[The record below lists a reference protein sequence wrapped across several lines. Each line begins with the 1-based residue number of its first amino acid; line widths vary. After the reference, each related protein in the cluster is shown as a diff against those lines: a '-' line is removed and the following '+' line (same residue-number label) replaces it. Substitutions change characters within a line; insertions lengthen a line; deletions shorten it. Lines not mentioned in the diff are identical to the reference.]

1 MCEKKNNSCILCISV
16 LMFLVI
22 CVNAA
27 AQQVTGNISGTVVDP
42 SNKVI
47 SNTTITLINEGT
59 GEEKNTSSNDDGF
72 FTFLALEPGTYTVKA
87 VRQGFRGFERKGVV
101 LTANERLS
109 VGDMQLQVGEVT
121 ETVTVI
127 DDGSQVQISSS
138 DRTELLSAKQLDLT
152 QVRSRDVVS
161 LLRLLPGV
169 SYQPDAGGTFNSES
183 LGGTFGTFTPNISG
197 TRAQWN
203 NFTLDGQ
210 SGSDA
215 DITQAFNGTTS
226 LDAIAEVKVLPNNY
240 QAEYGRNAG
249 ATVNII
255 SKAGTR
261 DFHGSFYWYKRHEKL
276 NANDFFNNRNSQV
289 RPIYRY
295 NTLGGTIGGPVFI
308 PKLFNRNRDK
318 LFIFYSREDWRVREP
333 RSVRRVTVPTERE
346 RAGDFSQ
353 TLDVNGRLIVIRDPV
368 TNAPFPNNVI
378 PANRINPNGQ
388 ALLRLFPQPNV
399 LDRNLTAGNY
409 NYQFQEITEIPK
421 KQNLLRLDYNPTTKD
436 NFSVRGRTWWSDRR
450 GYEALAAFNSNWDH
464 IPHHYLFTE
473 DSIQGNYT
481 RIFSP
486 TVVNEFSISRRILGE
501 DGALV
506 SGSDFDAAVRSR
518 RGITLGQFNP
528 GINGLD
534 LVPQLFFDGVPSA
547 ANISY
552 DGRTPIAAGDART
565 TLSDN
570 LTWTKGTHTL
580 KFGMFIERNVASE
593 GPRTNF
599 GGNFNFAV
607 DPNNPGNT
615 NYAYSNAVLGNFRTY
630 TEGSRLTTGRGKLSL
645 VEWFA
650 QDTWKATRRLTL
662 DYGLRFSRYTFWQ
675 LRDKEGAS
683 FFIDRYDRSRAP
695 VLFRPALNASGQRVA
710 QNPLTGELQPAV
722 LIGAYVPGTGD
733 PVNGMVLATDPGFE
747 DGFIEQQPIQLGPR
761 IGFAYDVFGDGRTAL
776 RGGFGITK
784 QTIPS
789 SGQYLGGPT
798 FNPPLQFNP
807 QIFYGN
813 LNDFLGSAGVLFPNN
828 VTGFERDSKTP
839 SVYNYSL
846 GVQRAIGSKTVVE
859 VSYVGNVAR
868 HLIQSRNLN
877 TVPYGARFRPE
888 NIDPTDPGRTRA
900 LPDNFFRPF
909 PGYQNVTYVENSGT
923 SNYNSLQATAER
935 RFTQGLQFSVA
946 YTWSKAMNLTD
957 GDGNG
962 LPLYRPYRTWL
973 YGRAGFDQTHVLVF
987 NYTWD
992 LPRLSNRW
1000 NNPVVHH
1007 LFDDWQLSGIT
1018 SFASGTPLGIGLS
1031 ITDNADITGLT
1042 GGGDGVRVNLIS
1054 NPVLPSSERSFDRWF
1069 DTAAF
1074 SRPGIGDFGSAPK
1087 DVLRGPGVNN
1097 WDVTVFKKFPLKG
1110 EERYFQ
1116 LRWEIYNVFNHTQ
1129 FAVVDTGAR
1138 FDTSGRQ
1145 VNSNFGRVTAT
1156 RTPRIM
1162 QVALRFAF

>member
-1 MCEKKNNSCILCISV
+1 MCEKKNNNCILCISV
-16 LMFLVI
+16 LMFLVM
-22 CVNAA
+22 CANAT
-27 AQQVTGNISGTVVDP
+27 AQQVTGNISGTVVDTT
-42 SNKVI
+42 NKVI
-47 SNTTITLINEGT
+47 PNTTITLVNEGT

-87 VRQGFRGFERKGVV
+87 TRQGFRGFERKGVV

-109 VGDMQLQVGEVT
+109 VGNMQLQVGEVT
-121 ETVTVI
+121 ETVTVT
-127 DDGSQVQISSS
+127 DDGSQVQVSSS
-138 DRTELLSAKQLDLT
+138 DRTELLSGKQLDLT

-197 TRAQWN
+197 TRSQWN

-210 SGSDA
+210 SGNDA
-215 DITQAFNGTTS
+215 DITNAFNGTTS

-240 QAEYGRNAG
+240 QAEYGRNLG

-261 DFHGSFYWYKRHEKL
+261 DFHGSLYWYKRHEKL
-276 NANDFFNNRNSQV
+276 NANDFFNNRNNQV

-295 NTLGGTIGGPVFI
+295 NTFGGTVGGPVFI
-308 PKLFNRNRDK
+308 PKLFNENRDK
-318 LFIFYSREDWRVREP
+318 LFFFYSREDWRVREP
-333 RSVRRVTVPTERE
+333 RSVRRVTVPTARE

-353 TLDVNGRLIVIRDPV
+353 TLDLNGRLISIRDPL
-368 TNAPFPNNVI
+368 TGQPFPGNII
-378 PANRINPNGQ
+378 PTNRINSNGQ
-388 ALLRLFPQPNV
+388 ALLSLFPQPNA
-399 LDRNLTAGNY
+399 LDRGVTAGNY

-450 GYEALAAFNSNWDH
+450 GYEALAAFNSNFDH

-486 TVVNEFSISRRILGE
+486 TVVNEFSISRRLLGE

-506 SGSDFDAAVRSR
+506 SGSDFDAAVRAK
-518 RGITLGQFNP
+518 RGITLGQFDP
-528 GINGLD
+528 SINALN
-534 LVPQLFFDGVPSA
+534 LVPQISFGGVPSA

-552 DGRTPIAAGDART
+552 DGRTPINAGDART

-570 LTWTKGTHTL
+570 LTWSKGTHTF
-580 KFGMFIERNVASE
+580 KFGLFVEKNVASE

-599 GGNFNFAV
+599 GGNFNFGV
-607 DPNNPGNT
+607 DSNNPGNT
-615 NYAYSNAVLGNFRTY
+615 NYAYANALLGNFTTY
-630 TEGSRLTTGRGKLSL
+630 SEGSRLTTGRGKLSL

-662 DYGLRFSRYTFWQ
+662 DLGLRFSRYTFWQ

-695 VLFRPALNASGQRVA
+695 LLFRPALNASGGRVA
-710 QNPLTGELQPAV
+710 QNPLTGELRPAV
-722 LIGAYVPGTGD
+722 FIGAYVPGTGD
-733 PVNGMVLATDPGFE
+733 PVNGMALATDPEFE
-747 DGFIEQQPIQLGPR
+747 AGFIKQQPVQLGPR

-784 QTIPS
+784 QTTPS

-807 QIFYGN
+807 TVFYGN

-828 VTGFERDSKTP
+828 VTGFERDPKTP

-888 NIDPTDPGRTRA
+888 NIDPTDPNRTRA

-909 PGYQNVTYVENSGT
+909 PGYQNVTYIENSGT
-923 SNYNSLQATAER
+923 SNYNSFQATAER
-935 RFTQGLQFSVA
+935 RFTQGLQFSAA
-946 YTWSKAMNLTD
+946 YTWSKAMDLTD
-957 GDGNG
+957 GDGGG

-1018 SFASGTPLGIGLS
+1018 AFTSGTPLGFGFS
-1031 ITDNADITGLT
+1031 TTDNADIT

-1054 NPVLPSSERSFDRWF
+1054 NPILPRSERSFDRWF

-1074 SRPGIGDFGSAPK
+1074 ARPGRGDFGSAPK

-1116 LRWEIYNVFNHTQ
+1116 LRWEIYNIFNHTQ
-1129 FAVVDTGAR
+1129 FFRVDTGAR

-1145 VNSNFGRVTAT
+1145 VNSNFGRVTET